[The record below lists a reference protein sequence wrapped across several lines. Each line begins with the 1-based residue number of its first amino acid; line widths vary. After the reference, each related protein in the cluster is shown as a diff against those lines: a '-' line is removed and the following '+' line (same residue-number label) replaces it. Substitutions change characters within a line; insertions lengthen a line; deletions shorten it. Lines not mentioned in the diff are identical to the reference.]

1 MKRLFALTGCLLLLL
16 ALTLSA
22 QARVLPY
29 GDHEQIRNLDA
40 VTMLTDLG
48 LMEGDEHELFRP
60 NDSMTRAE
68 IAKLAALIL
77 SPEPMAEDDA
87 PFPDV
92 AGSWAE
98 DYISYCYEHG
108 FLDGYEDGSFCPDAP
123 ITARELTKMLLGAVG
138 YDQSAAVGSGW
149 DETVDALA
157 RELQVYNGYEYDL
170 SRPISRDY
178 AALLILNILNCTAV
192 TGYEN
197 GEPVPLLDDL
207 LNPVTVLEARFGVQ
221 RYQEV
226 ITANELLDLE
236 HPGEALEDGRT
247 KLRGHFPMPFS
258 TGIDALGR
266 TVTVYLRDGQVVG
279 APVFDPEEFCVTVTG
294 QESLDLLFQSGGYLP
309 ADDAQIFENGL
320 PADGE
325 ALQSLTGD
333 DTVTLIDYESDSR
346 IDLLLILR
354 WGRSE
359 VLQADPLV
367 IITPDGTSYFPDK
380 RAEEDTVRTLC
391 FHGHW
396 ILCPY

>member
-1 MKRLFALTGCLLLLL
+1 M
-16 ALTLSA
+16 
-22 QARVLPY
+22 
-29 GDHEQIRNLDA
+29 
-40 VTMLTDLG
+40 
-48 LMEGDEHELFRP
+48 
-60 NDSMTRAE
+60 
-68 IAKLAALIL
+68 
-77 SPEPMAEDDA
+77 
-87 PFPDV
+87 
-92 AGSWAE
+92 
-98 DYISYCYEHG
+98 
-108 FLDGYEDGSFCPDAP
+108 
-123 ITARELTKMLLGAVG
+123 
-138 YDQSAAVGSGW
+138 
-149 DETVDALA
+149 
-157 RELQVYNGYEYDL
+157 
-170 SRPISRDY
+170 
-178 AALLILNILNCTAV
+178 
-192 TGYEN
+192 
-197 GEPVPLLDDL
+197 
-207 LNPVTVLEARFGVQ
+207 
-221 RYQEV
+221 
-226 ITANELLDLE
+226 ANELLDLE